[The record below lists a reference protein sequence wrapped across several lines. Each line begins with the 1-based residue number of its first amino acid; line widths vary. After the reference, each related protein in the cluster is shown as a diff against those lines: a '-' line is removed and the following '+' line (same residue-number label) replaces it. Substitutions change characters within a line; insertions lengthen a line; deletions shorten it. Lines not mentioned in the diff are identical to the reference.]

1 MSVITRVVAIFV
13 GAVDEVLHRRRG
25 RAATVLIAADPEG
38 ALLSSAAALRRLGAR
53 ITRYD
58 TESGTLEARV
68 PPAAAIVRVRTAPN
82 DALTT
87 RVHLEGDAPSVIRR
101 FRDALSP

>member
-1 MSVITRVVAIFV
+1 MSVITRVVVAFV
-13 GAVDEVLHRRRG
+13 SAVAEALRLRRG
-25 RAATVLIAADPEG
+25 RVATILVAADPEG

-58 TESGTLEARV
+58 TERGTLEARV
-68 PPAAAIVRVRTAPN
+68 PPAAGIVRVRTAPN

-87 RVHLEGDAPSVIRR
+87 RVHLEGDVPSVIRR

>member
-1 MSVITRVVAIFV
+1 M
-13 GAVDEVLHRRRG
+13 
-25 RAATVLIAADPEG
+25 
-38 ALLSSAAALRRLGAR
+38 
-53 ITRYD
+53 
-58 TESGTLEARV
+58 

-87 RVHLEGDAPSVIRR
+87 RVYLEGDAPSVIRR

>member
-1 MSVITRVVAIFV
+1 MSAIGGMVVAFV
-13 GAVDEVLHRRRG
+13 GAVAGALHLRRR
-25 RAATVLIAADPEG
+25 RATILVAADPEG

-68 PPAAAIVRVRTAPN
+68 PPAAAIVRVRTAAN

-87 RVHLEGDAPSVIRR
+87 RVQLEGDAPSVLRR
-101 FRDALSP
+101 FRDALS